1 MCFPL
6 NHVQGFH
13 EGEKCR
19 LQAIYLLLLSSSD
32 FICSINHLLYEFLFK
47 KKLNAAKV
55 SGMGESVETHFDV
68 KLWCRKAETDTANPL
83 GGQTDH
89 WSCTLK
95 AVLHMPLPCPTPA
108 SHLQVQLTI
117 TALVEEGMLA
127 QACVLLIHT
136 RTMFYHLSDEM
147 AETGDRAGESQLSF
161 RICHWRPSSGSNM
174 TVCIVARHMGW
185 KSHGTTIHC
194 WGHNSCLLV
203 AVGWRYLLK

>member
-1 MCFPL
+1 
-6 NHVQGFH
+6 
-13 EGEKCR
+13 
-19 LQAIYLLLLSSSD
+19 
-32 FICSINHLLYEFLFK
+32 
-47 KKLNAAKV
+47 
-55 SGMGESVETHFDV
+55 MGESVETHFDV
-68 KLWCRKAETDTANPL
+68 KLWCRKAETDTASPL

-147 AETGDRAGESQLSF
+147 TETGDRAGESQLSF

-194 WGHNSCLLV
+194 WGHNSCLR
-203 AVGWRYLLK
+203 GRWLKVPPEITISGTPTHLYGAWQWIQHSPPVCRLSP